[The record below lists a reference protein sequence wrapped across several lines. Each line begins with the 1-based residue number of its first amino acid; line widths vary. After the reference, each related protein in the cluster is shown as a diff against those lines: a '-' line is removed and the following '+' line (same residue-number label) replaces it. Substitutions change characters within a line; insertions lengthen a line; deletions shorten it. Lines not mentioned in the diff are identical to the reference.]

1 MASLC
6 LPSWEV
12 NNPISANASEIIFIP
27 CFLLILLTYV
37 FFFLSSECSEEW
49 IPHSELLVDEYIPN
63 SHFQGQ
69 GIWITVTNLDND
81 NNSKLPKLY
90 SVYSLG
96 CLYTTSCYMVQYRPV
111 NTDKLRTISVANNN
125 NTFAGVELDGDKQN
139 TSKAE
144 SKSTSKHS
152 QNGSSNQLCEK
163 YDYGNTDLEF
173 IVAQI
178 NAGHDLFITVR
189 NFLNNNDESN
199 RSKRTLSE
207 SLQKGFIR
215 MFEIPIVLLAWL
227 WFVLIYFMKKTMDYR
242 FLNITN
248 TFFGH
253 WHHSGYCGCCVCGNV
268 KSVNPKHGN
277 SISSY
282 SSLSDNF
289 LVFHCLS
296 EKFHIM
302 ENILLHCE
310 DFVKSWRKP
319 SIFRQ
324 NLWIVVNSAIV
335 VILMDILLGIYI
347 GQFFYRNSLNV
358 TIFLTEKAV
367 FLQSDILRTSIESFK
382 HSPLGIKLN
391 PLITKKIGYV
401 LKLLIREYS
410 KVISF
415 TSPLH
420 SVIIKI
426 IGCSG
431 AIGVT
436 VQISLIIDLI
446 RLLTFHIM
454 MIQRVSAVLH
464 QFQCRL
470 IFSLFHLFKGQKVNV
485 LRKRLDTCEYDRMQ
499 LLFGVVFFS
508 MSFFLLPSFAA
519 YFYLFSVTQSLV
531 LIIQILLLSLIV
543 IIKDFPYY
551 CLTRILLEPSSVTRG
566 LRFHLMK
573 AEIANEN
580 ITNNEIND
588 NNNGNKNGN
597 IIGNSNNEFD
607 ENDFQNKI
615 TENLNENLNLECED
629 KLVTVS
635 KSNHNISSILFSFIK
650 SITTKTNKKE
660 IENEDIN
667 KSRIDNNELIKI
679 NSTENFITENH
690 EFRSNSSILYEPDKK
705 ILTPNGK
712 INNSD
717 ITPENENNGNNGNRS
732 NNSPNLI
739 NTENNIYITPSKNSE
754 KSQENELFPSL
765 KSALKSSNLSK
776 NLSRNFH
783 AVDSESFSG
792 KKKEI
797 KFSSENTKSGKNGS
811 INKSSR
817 NRSVSSIKTV
827 KQSTT
832 MKTSRTYLLLAAR
845 PLLAWKLFL
854 KYIEYLSYFTSKEG
868 LFMYFFNGI
877 LYGSP
882 PLDFFGV
889 KNILQFNKNSAL
901 KGSSFENTK
910 SSASLKSFYVIFT
923 LVFEYEKQHE
933 NRQNEY
939 LYENPENQELL
950 INQNNENEFPD
961 AENQIS
967 SNSKYKLNL
976 SDTKVHRKLNKVLFM
991 YVLMTYVLCLI
1002 SAAGGFSLFIFSV
1015 SAVPFSDYYFIP
1027 KSKSVQIVDTI
1038 MVKEK

>member
-1 MASLC
+1 MYAS
-6 LPSWEV
+6 
-12 NNPISANASEIIFIP
+12 
-27 CFLLILLTYV
+27 
-37 FFFLSSECSEEW
+37 FFLSSECSVEW
-49 IPHSELLVDEYIPN
+49 IPHSELLADEYIPN

-125 NTFAGVELDGDKQN
+125 STFAGVELDEDKPN
-139 TSKAE
+139 TSKSE
-144 SKSTSKHS
+144 SKLVSKHS
-152 QNGSSNQLCEK
+152 QNGNSNQLCEK

-199 RSKRTLSE
+199 QSKSTLSE
-207 SLQKGFIR
+207 SLQIGFIR
-215 MFEIPIVLLAWL
+215 IFEIPIVLLAWL
-227 WFVLIYFMKKTMDYR
+227 WFVLIYFMQKTMDYR
-242 FLNITN
+242 FLNIAN

-253 WHHSGYCGCCVCGNV
+253 WHHTGYCGYCVCGNV
-268 KSVNPKHGN
+268 KSNPKNGN

-324 NLWIVVNSAIV
+324 NLWIVVNSSIV
-335 VILMDILLGIYI
+335 VILMDILLGIYL
-347 GQFFYRNSLNV
+347 GQFFFRNSLIV
-358 TIFLTEKAV
+358 TNFLTERAI
-367 FLQSDILRTSIESFK
+367 FLQSDILRTAIESFK

-401 LKLLIREYS
+401 LKLLIREYA
-410 KVISF
+410 KVITF
-415 TSPLH
+415 TAPLH

-431 AIGVT
+431 AVGVT

-531 LIIQILLLSLIV
+531 LIIQISLLSLIV

-573 AEIANEN
+573 AEIATEN
-580 ITNNEIND
+580 ITSSEIE
-588 NNNGNKNGN
+588 NGNGHRTGN
-597 IIGNSNNEFD
+597 TIGNSHEEFGEDDVQNTMKENQNQSHNEDLKF
-607 ENDFQNKI
+607 
-615 TENLNENLNLECED
+615 ED
-629 KLVTVS
+629 KLVSVNG
-635 KSNHNISSILFSFIK
+635 SNGNISNLLFSLVK
-650 SITTKTNKKE
+650 SMTSTKNKKE
-660 IENEDIN
+660 AENRDID
-667 KSRIDNNELIKI
+667 KSNNDDNEIIMNNL
-679 NSTENFITENH
+679 TENLISENH
-690 EFRSNSSILYEPDKK
+690 EFRSNSAILNDPDKVM
-705 ILTPNGK
+705 ITPNSK
-712 INNSD
+712 INSSS
-717 ITPENENNGNNGNRS
+717 IAPENNGNLPKS
-732 NNSPNLI
+732 NNDSPNLF
-739 NTENNIYITPSKNSE
+739 NPENDIYVTPIKNSGR
-754 KSQENELFPSL
+754 SRDNEIFPSL
-765 KSALKSSNLSK
+765 RSALKSSNLNKS
-776 NLSRNFH
+776 LSRNFN
-783 AVDSESFSG
+783 AEDSKSVSE

-797 KFSSENTKSGKNGS
+797 KFSSENIKSGKNS
-811 INKSSR
+811 TNNNSSR
-817 NRSVSSIKTV
+817 FRSSTSIKTV
-827 KQSTT
+827 KQGKTVR
-832 MKTSRTYLLLAAR
+832 TSRTYLLLAAR

-868 LFMYFFNGI
+868 LFVYFFNGI

-882 PLDFFGV
+882 PLDFLGV
-889 KNILQFNKNSAL
+889 KNILQFNKNYL
-901 KGSSFENTK
+901 VKGASFENTK

-933 NRQNEY
+933 NRQNE
-939 LYENPENQELL
+939 LLFENPESEELL
-950 INQNNENEFPD
+950 INQDNENEFHD
-961 AENQIS
+961 AENQI
-967 SNSKYKLNL
+967 NSKNKKRF
-976 SDTKVHRKLNKVLFM
+976 SDTKVHRKLNKILFM
-991 YVLMTYVLCLI
+991 YVLMTYVLCLV
-1002 SAAGGFSLFIFSV
+1002 SAAGGFTLFIFSV
-1015 SAVPFSDYYFIP
+1015 SAIPFSKYYFVT
-1027 KSKSVQIVDTI
+1027 KSKTVQIADTI
-1038 MVKEK
+1038 MVK